1 MVRAP
6 NFCLP
11 LSSCLSDGRT
21 QSDFFFHLD
30 GETSLVGNVSS
41 KARYFGKTVHI
52 DRTESAWLFCSALSS
67 GFGLMQAFQG
77 LMLDRVVLSSN
88 LRHY

>member
-6 NFCLP
+6 NLCLP

-67 GFGLMQAFQG
+67 GFGESESQPG
-77 LMLDRVVLSSN
+77 SVVSKSI
-88 LRHY
+88 